1 MDSQALSSGIMI
13 VFSELGDKTFFITA
27 LMAMQHAKSSV
38 IVGAFTANVAMTV
51 LSAMLGSVASVMQK
65 SHTHYLSVFFL
76 LLFGARMIAEG
87 YTMEEADEKSIMK
100 DAETE
105 ATQSS
110 SSLIK
115 LAGKSGLAQTFL
127 LICVGEWGDRS
138 QITTIAMAANEGF
151 VRVFLG
157 AILGHGLCVCVAV
170 YGGQLVA
177 HKLSIRSVTFLGG
190 FVFLLFALSN
200 VLMGPEA

>member
-1 MDSQALSSGIMI
+1 LSSVIVI
-13 VFSELGDKTFFITA
+13 VFSELGDKTFFIAA

-38 IVGAFTANVAMTV
+38 IVGAFSANVVMTV
-51 LSAMLGSVASVMQK
+51 LSAMVGSMASVLQK
-65 SHTHYLSVFFL
+65 SHTHYLSVFLL

-87 YTMEEADEKSIMK
+87 YTMNEADEKSIIK

-105 ATQSS
+105 TTQSS
-110 SSLIK
+110 SYLVK
-115 LAGKSGLAQTFL
+115 LAGNSGLAQTFF
-127 LICVGEWGDRS
+127 LIFVGEWGDRS
-138 QITTIAMAANEGF
+138 QITTIAMAANEGIA
-151 VRVFLG
+151 RVLLG

-190 FVFLLFALSN
+190 FVFLLFAISS
-200 VLMGPEA
+200 VLMGP